1 IMSDKQRYQMIVEF
15 AEFVIYNAKKVTE
28 GDKQTFIENFKAVK
42 EWMGDFA
49 PQYYKNTYKLLLK
62 KKAY

>member
-1 IMSDKQRYQMIVEF
+1 MIVEF
-15 AEFVIYNAKKVTE
+15 AEFVNSNAKKVSE

-49 PQYYKNTYKLLLK
+49 PQSYKNTYNLLLK
-62 KKAY
+62 KKGY